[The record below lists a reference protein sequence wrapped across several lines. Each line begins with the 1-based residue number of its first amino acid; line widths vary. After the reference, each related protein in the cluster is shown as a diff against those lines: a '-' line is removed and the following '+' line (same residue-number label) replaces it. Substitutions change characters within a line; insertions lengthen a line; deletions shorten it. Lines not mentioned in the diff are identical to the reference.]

1 MAKRVHSFALNKCQ
15 KGVCIAED
23 RISQLPDEVLVY
35 ILSFLTVKEAANTS
49 VLSRRWLS
57 LWRYIQRL
65 DFDASKP
72 LDKVAL
78 QPKLRKSQM
87 KKYLRWV
94 NYTLQMCKGQR
105 LDQFRVCFDLNK
117 FAQHEIDKWLK
128 FAFSRNVQR
137 LELDL
142 LKGGEDIRYF
152 DYCYT
157 FPTRL
162 LRLGDSVDS
171 SSCIPH
177 SNDLQIPPLVKQNF
191 KFLKVLLLKSVNV
204 TGEVLEFFLH
214 NCPFLETMVVHGSG
228 TLVNLEVVGPSL
240 KLRHL
245 EIQYC
250 YYVKSLKICDTNLV
264 TLRTSAGEALL
275 LKNVPMLVEF
285 DLSQENLEHYN
296 FPQLTKL
303 KKLVFTTFG
312 QKDLSLLGCM
322 SIIRAAPQL
331 KEFELHLM
339 LTCSLQSNRECRKAI
354 KCPLHHLKVVKLCG
368 FYSGAVHLELVRYF
382 LENAIA
388 LEKIIFDPRN
398 PILSRVPL
406 EPSEI
411 EEEQTARNLAKLH
424 LEGEVPPYIEL
435 VIL

>member
-1 MAKRVHSFALNKCQ
+1 
-15 KGVCIAED
+15 
-23 RISQLPDEVLVY
+23 
-35 ILSFLTVKEAANTS
+35 
-49 VLSRRWLS
+49 
-57 LWRYIQRL
+57 
-65 DFDASKP
+65 
-72 LDKVAL
+72 
-78 QPKLRKSQM
+78 M

-142 LKGGEDIRYF
+142 LKGGQYIRYF

-157 FPTRL
+157 FPARL

-177 SNDLQIPPLVKQNF
+177 SNDLQIPSLVKQNF
-191 KFLKVLLLKSVNV
+191 KSLKVLLLKSVNV

-275 LKNVPMLVEF
+275 LKNVPMLVEVYISSAAYNHILN
-285 DLSQENLEHYN
+285 DISSCLSCIISQLEVLKIHGCHSWVSEQNFVSIFLCFAGTNWCLLFSLIFRRKIWSITIFLNL
-296 FPQLTKL
+296 
-303 KKLVFTTFG
+303 
-312 QKDLSLLGCM
+312 LS
-322 SIIRAAPQL
+322 S
-331 KEFELHLM
+331 
-339 LTCSLQSNRECRKAI
+339 
-354 KCPLHHLKVVKLCG
+354 
-368 FYSGAVHLELVRYF
+368 
-382 LENAIA
+382 
-388 LEKIIFDPRN
+388 
-398 PILSRVPL
+398 
-406 EPSEI
+406 
-411 EEEQTARNLAKLH
+411 RNLSSLH
-424 LEGEVPPYIEL
+424 SDRKT
-435 VIL
+435 